1 MKFQLMLASQQ
12 PPATINFPIYASPK
26 LDGIRAT
33 IKNGLVISREIKAIP
48 NKNIQKWLGKEY
60 LDGLDGELIITDWTR
75 GSAYVDTASIVMSHE
90 APIDDILFCVFDRWS
105 FKRRP
110 FKDRLRNVELF
121 IELTQGLK
129 RIRRVPHELVRNQ
142 AELDAYED
150 SILSQGFEG
159 VMLRSPLGEYKHGRS
174 TEREGGMMKLKR
186 FTDSE
191 ATILEVLPVVSE
203 GAELPMAGSLTV
215 DDPQFSRPFGVSLS
229 RLSHTEKS
237 SFWANREGHIGRKI
251 KYRYFAYG
259 MVDVPRHGR
268 FTSFFLG

>member
-1 MKFQLMLASQQ
+1 MSFQLMLASQK
-12 PPATINFPIYASPK
+12 PPATLSFPIYASPK

-48 NKNIQKWLGKEY
+48 NKHIQRWLGKEF
-60 LDGLDGELIITDWTR
+60 LDGLDGELIVKDWASGT
-75 GSAYVDTASIVMSHE
+75 SYVDTASVVMSQLN
-90 APIDDILFCVFDRWS
+90 PIDDIIFCVFDRWTLRH
-105 FKRRP
+105 KP

-121 IELTQGLK
+121 LELTQGLK
-129 RIRRVPHELVRNQ
+129 GIRRVPHELLTSQ
-142 AELDAYED
+142 AELDAYEE

-159 VMLRSPLGEYKHGRS
+159 VMLRAPLGEYKHGRS

-191 ATILEVLPVVSE
+191 ATILEVLPVISE

-215 DDPQFSRPFGVSLS
+215 DDPQFVRPFGVSLS
-229 RLSHTEKS
+229 RLSHIEKA
-237 SFWANREGHIGRKI
+237 SFWGNRVEHIGRKI